1 MVGQWK
7 GRFPSPL
14 PLEFYSSS
22 NFIGLFVEE
31 KVAEVIKS
39 FAADFA
45 TEAASKAGVSVC
57 VFVIA
62 TDDDTVE
69 NNLDFLSL
77 LLPFFL
83 IQFNFN
89 YSVLF

>member
-1 MVGQWK
+1 CADSKVDALCEALQAVVGQWR

-45 TEAASKAGVSVC
+45 TEAASKA
-57 VFVIA
+57 
-62 TDDDTVE
+62 
-69 NNLDFLSL
+69 
-77 LLPFFL
+77 
-83 IQFNFN
+83 
-89 YSVLF
+89 